1 MLWMSVLVNV
11 CVCVTYVAHVYVGR
25 RLLCVRRCVYLVCA
39 YARVEERKQ
48 AAAWNGRGAHIPA
61 ELVVVIGDE
70 VGGKPQRV
78 AIKVL
83 VNAQSDKRAV
93 TCVCVLR
100 VRGRGGI
107 H

>member
-1 MLWMSVLVNV
+1 MD
-11 CVCVTYVAHVYVGR
+11 
-25 RLLCVRRCVYLVCA
+25 
-39 YARVEERKQ
+39 
-48 AAAWNGRGAHIPA
+48 GRGAHIPA